1 MSPALGSKWSNY
13 SKDLVYKIWSKS
25 PAKLAR
31 LQNYRRDAR
40 SQIHGELCFVGFK
53 RELNINRILIN
64 GGHGEYFE
72 NLYISDLQAIKTVR
86 QIGPK
91 FTSICGPGN
100 HFHEIFLIGLFSIL
114 NLNILKRTP
123 QKIHEIYSSN
133 FRSFLFFIFFIWLA
147 LL

>member
-114 NLNILKRTP
+114 NLNI
-123 QKIHEIYSSN
+123 
-133 FRSFLFFIFFIWLA
+133 RSEKDPPKNP
-147 LL
+147 

>member
-133 FRSFLFFIFFIWLA
+133 FTSFF
-147 LL
+147 

>member
-100 HFHEIFLIGLFSIL
+100 QLHEIFLLTIFHFRVKHSEKDPAKNPKNLFI
-114 NLNILKRTP
+114 
-123 QKIHEIYSSN
+123 
-133 FRSFLFFIFFIWLA
+133 
-147 LL
+147 